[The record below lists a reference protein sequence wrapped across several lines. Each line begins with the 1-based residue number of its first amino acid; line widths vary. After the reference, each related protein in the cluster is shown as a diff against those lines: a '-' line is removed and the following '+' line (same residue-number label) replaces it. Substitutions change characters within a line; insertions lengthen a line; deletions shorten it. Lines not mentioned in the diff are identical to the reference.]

1 MQVGDIVRYPK
12 SADEPGLIGVV
23 LSHEDWAA
31 RYGTDRDGLGPEN
44 WPDTDWVGVWFPG
57 EDGMLGQY
65 GDLDRAG
72 PDFWESVRT
81 PYAWRLIE
89 PLVREASRQL
99 AARQPKAVGTVKVT
113 VRPIVIINQTEVHTY
128 E

>member
-12 SADEPGLIGVV
+12 SADEPRLIGVV

-31 RYGTDRDGLGPEN
+31 RYGTDSDGLGPEN
-44 WPDTDWVGVWFPG
+44 WPDTDWVGVWFPSEEG
-57 EDGMLGQY
+57 LLGQY

-72 PDFWESVRT
+72 SDFWERVSIT
-81 PYAWRLIE
+81 TIE
-89 PLVREASRQL
+89 PFVKALVREASRLL

-113 VRPIVIINQTEVHTY
+113 VRPIVIINQTEVHTH